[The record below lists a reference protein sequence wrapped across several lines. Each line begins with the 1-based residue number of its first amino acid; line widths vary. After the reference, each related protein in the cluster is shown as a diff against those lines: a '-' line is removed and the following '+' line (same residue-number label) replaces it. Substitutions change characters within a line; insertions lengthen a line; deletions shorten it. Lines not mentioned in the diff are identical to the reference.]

1 MMADIEFSLTGAEE
15 TLNKLRTLAVR
26 TQKRSVKRA
35 ARKAMAIVR
44 KAARDNAKRIDDPK
58 SVDKIWKN
66 IAMVESAKAGKRVGG
81 IVMKVGVKG
90 GASFNRNSTSR
101 AGLSGGDTRHWRFI
115 ELGTVNNR
123 ATPFMRPAL
132 RDNIR
137 QVTDTFMTE
146 LNNEIAAALA
156 GP

>member
-1 MMADIEFSLTGAEE
+1 MADIEFELRGAEE
-15 TLNKLRTLAVR
+15 TLNKLRGLAVR

-44 KAARDNAKRIDDPK
+44 NAARKNAKAIDDK
-58 SVDKIWKN
+58 ESADKIWKN

-81 IVMKVGVKG
+81 VVMKVGVKG
-90 GASFNRNSTSR
+90 GASFNRNSTGNAS
-101 AGLSGGDTRHWRFI
+101 LSGGDTRHWRFI
-115 ELGTVNNR
+115 ELGTVNNQ

-132 RDNIR
+132 RENIQ

>member
-1 MMADIEFSLTGAEE
+1 MADIEFELRGAEE

-44 KAARDNAKRIDDPK
+44 NAARKNAKRIDDPV
-58 SVDKIWKN
+58 SADKIWKN
-66 IAMVESAKAGKRVGG
+66 IVMQESGKAGKRVGG
-81 IVMKVGVKG
+81 VVMKVGVKG
-90 GASFNRNSTSR
+90 GASFNRHSTGQAS
-101 AGLSGGDTRHWRFI
+101 LSGGDTRHWRFI
-115 ELGTVNNR
+115 ELGTVNNQ

-132 RDNIR
+132 RENIQ
-137 QVTDTFMTE
+137 QVTDVFMSE

>member
-1 MMADIEFSLTGAEE
+1 MADVSFSLTGADEV
-15 TLNKLRTLAVR
+15 LQRLQSLAVR

-35 ARKAMAIVR
+35 ARKAMTIVR
-44 KAARDNAKRIDDPK
+44 NAARKNAKAIDDP
-58 SVDKIWKN
+58 DTRERIFKN
-66 IAMVESAKAGKRVGG
+66 IVLQESGNAGRRVGG

-90 GASFNRNSTSR
+90 GAGVNKHSTSR
-101 AGLSGGDTRHWRFI
+101 DHLSGGDTRHWRMV

-132 RDNIR
+132 RDNIQ

-146 LNNEIAAALA
+146 LNNEISAAMA
-156 GP
+156 GA